1 LVLYEGGEDAC
12 RGGVEEGEISF
23 GEVLEGGGEVAL

>member
-1 LVLYEGGEDAC
+1 MGFYEGGEYTC
-12 RGGVEEGEISF
+12 RGGVVEVEAFI